1 MTLQEL
7 WNLLLGQAGAW
18 GCIPTGCAFVVL
30 VLAVGCGFI
39 TSLLPAGWLL
49 ANGTLPLTT
58 PPAPVTPD
66 EGLAIM
72 FALLPLFLFI
82 AFILTVA
89 LIIDAEASKNH
100 K

>member
-7 WNLLLGQAGAW
+7 WTLLLGQAGAW
-18 GCIPTGCAFVVL
+18 GIIPTGCAFVVL
-30 VLAVGCGFI
+30 VFAVGCGFI
-39 TSLLPAGWLL
+39 TSLLPAGWMFYTGALHL
-49 ANGTLPLTT
+49 SA

-89 LIIDAEASKNH
+89 LIIDAEVNK